1 MPWGVDQVDL
11 VLRIVVVPEG
21 RRSSRGDRDPTLLL
35 LLHPVHRSTP
45 VMYFTDLVGKTRVEE
60 DTFGR
65 GRLPG
70 IDVSHDADISRK
82 F

>member
-1 MPWGVDQVDL
+1 MPWGVNQVDL
-11 VLRIVVVPEG
+11 VLRIIVVPEG
-21 RRSSRGDRDPTLLL
+21 RSGSRGNRDSTLLL
-35 LLHPVHRSTP
+35 LLHPVHRSTSI
-45 VMYFTDLVGKTRVEE
+45 MHFTDLMGKTCVEE